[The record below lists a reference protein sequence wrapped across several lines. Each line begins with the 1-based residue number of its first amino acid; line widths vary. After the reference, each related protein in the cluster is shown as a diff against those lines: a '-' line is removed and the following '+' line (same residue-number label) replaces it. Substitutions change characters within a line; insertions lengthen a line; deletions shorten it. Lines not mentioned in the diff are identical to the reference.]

1 MKCAFTCNVKGH
13 EEEVIYPRQEPSAEP
28 LRDKEEGVSSE
39 SFGMDSNA
47 RKDWSSN
54 MHVWHCP
61 CLAQL
66 IDVEVV

>member
-39 SFGMDSNA
+39 SIGMDSKGRIGA
-47 RKDWSSN
+47 QTC
-54 MHVWHCP
+54 MFGIVLVWHN
-61 CLAQL
+61 
-66 IDVEVV
+66 